1 MEGSARDFNP
11 RTREGC
17 DVVAENLLSRP
28 PLHFNPRTR
37 EGCDSRRHPA
47 ASGTSNFNP
56 RTREGCDTG
65 TVTGLILL
73 GIISIHAPVKGAT
86 GNETIDGF
94 KVFIISI
101 HAPVKGATRIF
112 SRVWKTFLQISIHA
126 PVKGATLFRVP
137 ARLRRCSISIHA
149 PVKGATIDCLAIS
162 QISIDF
168 NPRTREGCDTLVW
181 RLPHPSIL
189 NFNPRTR
196 EGCDAAI
203 KCSRLNNFMI
213 SIHAPVKG
221 ATLLIP
227 YQNHD

>member
-1 MEGSARDFNP
+1 M
-11 RTREGC
+11 
-17 DVVAENLLSRP
+17 
-28 PLHFNPRTR
+28 
-37 EGCDSRRHPA
+37 
-47 ASGTSNFNP
+47 
-56 RTREGCDTG
+56 
-65 TVTGLILL
+65 
-73 GIISIHAPVKGAT
+73 
-86 GNETIDGF
+86 
-94 KVFIISI
+94 
-101 HAPVKGATRIF
+101 KGATRIF

-221 ATLLIP
+221 ATCCQAG
-227 YQNHD
+227 YCNHLHRHFNPRTREGCDTHKGLRQLRKCIISIHAPVKGATADSITTISVFQDFNPRTREGCDPVGYVEIDQFRKFQSTHP